1 MRGAKHWR
9 RTPVSNLNR
18 LISILHSEFP
28 GADYQFSKRPAF
40 TLDGQ
45 MTDEWIHKAEVTFEG
60 GGFSQEEAL
69 AEVLAELG
77 VGPNWK
83 EAAREMNERIS
94 ESTSLMMDSIRKR
107 EQEMWADWTKERFEQ
122 KAKEAISEYR
132 SLQYKGVRVEIRQV
146 LGKGL
151 LDQRHGGVIPV
162 WLNDKESE
170 DFRIIE
176 KRSIVFILE
185 ARNGEEIEV
194 DTMTDDPALAIDWL
208 SFVVNE
214 VAAMNRIFGLDE
226 CWEQADFDAAA
237 DAIKSLLDQRP

>member
-1 MRGAKHWR
+1 M
-9 RTPVSNLNR
+9 SNLNR

-28 GADYQFSKRPAF
+28 GANYQFSKRPAF

-60 GGFSQEEAL
+60 GGLSQEEAL
-69 AEVLAELG
+69 AEVLVELG
-77 VGPNWK
+77 VEPNWK
-83 EAAREMNERIS
+83 EVAREMNERIS
-94 ESTSLMMDSIRKR
+94 ESISLMMNSILKR
-107 EQEMWADWTKERFEQ
+107 EQEMWTDWTKERFEQ

-132 SLQYKGVRVEIRQV
+132 SLQYKGVRMEIRQV

-151 LDQRHGGVIPV
+151 LDPWYDGRIPL
-162 WLNDKESE
+162 WLNSGEVRGFSSSE
-170 DFRIIE
+170 
-176 KRSIVFILE
+176 KKSLVFVL
-185 ARNGEEIEV
+185 AVSDGEDIKV

-214 VAAMNRIFGLDE
+214 VAMMNRIFGLGE